1 VGTVCQLDSSKEK
14 SIRYRQRFRRFSQGV
29 SPFSKHI
36 FILIRMGLGISTG
49 CTQTIPDDTNR
60 NLEEAGLKETFR
72 DWTVRDVNEA
82 LIETEGF
89 TNGEMK
95 CGWREFFRV
104 CQDIKDRKDR
114 AKVLRERDSMHP
126 ACLSYAMVSESPE
139 EIEETA
145 SERASKR
152 TWVSGS
158 ILFRNSTATLSSNL
172 RSTVQRCTSFI
183 S

>member
-1 VGTVCQLDSSKEK
+1 
-14 SIRYRQRFRRFSQGV
+14 
-29 SPFSKHI
+29 
-36 FILIRMGLGISTG
+36 MGLGISTG

-82 LIETEGF
+82 LVETEGF

-95 CGWREFFRV
+95 CGWREFFGV

-145 SERASKR
+145 SEREEKEED
-152 TWVSGS
+152 V
-158 ILFRNSTATLSSNL
+158 
-172 RSTVQRCTSFI
+172 
-183 S
+183 